1 MAASFPLTRQ
11 LSDNSRISNTFY
23 CFCRDY
29 DDGDNDNCNTSKFV
43 RLGCQ
48 CIIHYHCLIQYIRSK
63 LGDRMTMSLNGIS
76 CPYGN
81 ECKSYQILDKVN
93 KDETKIYYI
102 TTTDLDNIVD
112 YCKRHPELKR
122 YLAENDC

>member
-1 MAASFPLTRQ
+1 
-11 LSDNSRISNTFY
+11 
-23 CFCRDY
+23 
-29 DDGDNDNCNTSKFV
+29 
-43 RLGCQ
+43 
-48 CIIHYHCLIQYIRSK
+48 
-63 LGDRMTMSLNGIS
+63 MTMSLNGIS

-112 YCKRHPELKR
+112 YCTRHPELKR